1 MLIGID
7 STCNDV
13 KLIRTPCPHCGARG
27 RYKRHGSYKRYLVD
41 VNDSKPIEA
50 RIVITRVRCLSCRR
64 THALLPSNAVAH
76 SSLSV
81 SFCASVLA
89 AYLGPTQTVETVSF
103 QHGVSAR
110 TIYRIASGLTK
121 IRCVIGMGVS
131 LEQTQKRLIAIV
143 NNAEILTSFV
153 AEFLF
158 KFAATPFQYVTLPK
172 VTLWCDGGIAAI
184 T

>member
-1 MLIGID
+1 M
-7 STCNDV
+7 
-13 KLIRTPCPHCGARG
+13 
-27 RYKRHGSYKRYLVD
+27 
-41 VNDSKPIEA
+41 
-50 RIVITRVRCLSCRR
+50 
-64 THALLPSNAVAH
+64 AH